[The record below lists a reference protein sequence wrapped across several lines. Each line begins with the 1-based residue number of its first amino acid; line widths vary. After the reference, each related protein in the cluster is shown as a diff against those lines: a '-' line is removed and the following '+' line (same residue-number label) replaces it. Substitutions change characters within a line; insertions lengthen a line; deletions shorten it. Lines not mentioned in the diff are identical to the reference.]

1 MCGTNTPPSPDPSPP
16 RPSRPRPS
24 RQRSSRPFKADLYG
38 SIEPNGNNWRAAL
51 KIGGTYSKG
60 PTRAAREE
68 AVEDLRALNLA
79 RPRGLHAVAACAG
92 ALQANASAR
101 CQARSASS
109 TTQSG
114 RTEEPSSQLTA
125 VHASPPV
132 GLDTRVCT
140 GAQPSIAAPE
150 LDEEFPT
157 AYYTPKKRQN
167 QLQAET
173 FRPRPYRPSRPPSKN
188 PSPLSPRTFRPSPS
202 RPRTSAQGPAD
213 SEPLDPDP
221 PGSRPLF
228 KTPQSQT
235 V

>member
-1 MCGTNTPPSPDPSPP
+1 MAT
-16 RPSRPRPS
+16 
-24 RQRSSRPFKADLYG
+24 KAGLYG

-79 RPRGLHAVAACAG
+79 RPRGLNAVAACAG
-92 ALQANASAR
+92 ALRANASAHR
-101 CQARSASS
+101 QARSASS

-114 RTEEPSSQLTA
+114 RTEEPSSQSTA

-140 GAQPSIAAPE
+140 GAQPSIAAPKI
-150 LDEEFPT
+150 DEDFAT
-157 AYYTPKKRQN
+157 AYYTPKKRQE

-173 FRPRPYRPSRPPSKN
+173 FSPRPYRPSRPSV
-188 PSPLSPRTFRPSPS
+188 
-202 RPRTSAQGPAD
+202 Q
-213 SEPLDPDP
+213 EPLPSLP
-221 PGSRPLF
+221 VNF
-228 KTPQSQT
+228 QT
-235 V
+235 QTL

>member
-1 MCGTNTPPSPDPSPP
+1 MAS
-16 RPSRPRPS
+16 
-24 RQRSSRPFKADLYG
+24 KADLYG

-79 RPRGLHAVAACAG
+79 RSRGALNAVAACAG
-92 ALQANASAR
+92 ALRANASAHR
-101 CQARSASS
+101 QARSASS

-114 RTEEPSSQLTA
+114 RTEDPSSQSTA

-140 GAQPSIAAPE
+140 GAQPSIAAPKI
-150 LDEEFPT
+150 DEDFAT
-157 AYYTPKKRQN
+157 AYYTPKKRQE

-173 FRPRPYRPSRPPSKN
+173 FSPRPYRPSRPSV
-188 PSPLSPRTFRPSPS
+188 
-202 RPRTSAQGPAD
+202 Q
-213 SEPLDPDP
+213 EPLPSLP
-221 PGSRPLF
+221 VNF
-228 KTPQSQT
+228 QT
-235 V
+235 QTL